1 MNIVSYS
8 FSRFV
13 GIDVSKETLDIA
25 GTDGRSATI
34 GNTKKEINT
43 WINSLLEIANTIVV
57 LEATGGYESLL
68 VKLLHERKVA
78 LAVVNPRQVRDFA
91 KGIGKNAKTDAI
103 DAQVIARFGEVVRPA
118 PQVAQ
123 SEDEIKLGALVQRR
137 RQLLDLMNQEQN
149 RIQQTVDRDIR
160 KSIETVLGSLK
171 KQLKA
176 IEGQIETAVQA
187 DEPNARKVEILN
199 SVQGVGPVT
208 VSTLVA
214 ELPELG
220 QLNRQEI
227 AKLVGVAPMNND
239 SGKFV
244 GKRKTIGG
252 RSTVRTVLYMA
263 TLTATR
269 WNSTIKTFYQRLL
282 AKGKPKKVAL
292 TAAMRKLLTILN
304 ALVKSNQLWRVPT
317 PCPAK

>member
-1 MNIVSYS
+1 
-8 FSRFV
+8 
-13 GIDVSKETLDIA
+13 
-25 GTDGRSATI
+25 
-34 GNTKKEINT
+34 
-43 WINSLLEIANTIVV
+43 
-57 LEATGGYESLL
+57 
-68 VKLLHERKVA
+68 
-78 LAVVNPRQVRDFA
+78 
-91 KGIGKNAKTDAI
+91 
-103 DAQVIARFGEVVRPA
+103 
-118 PQVAQ
+118 
-123 SEDEIKLGALVQRR
+123 
-137 RQLLDLMNQEQN
+137 MNQEQN

-199 SVQGVGPVT
+199 SVKGVGPVT

-239 SGKFV
+239 SGKSV
-244 GKRKTIGG
+244 GKRKTVGG

-304 ALVKSNQLWRVPT
+304 ALVKLNQLWRVPT